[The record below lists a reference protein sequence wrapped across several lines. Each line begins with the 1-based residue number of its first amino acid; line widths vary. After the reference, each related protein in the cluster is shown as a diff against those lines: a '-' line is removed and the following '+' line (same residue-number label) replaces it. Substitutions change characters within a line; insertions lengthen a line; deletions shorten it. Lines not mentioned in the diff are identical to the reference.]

1 MQPPYQQSGGG
12 TPIEVGFA
20 GPAPQ
25 RRVTVLFRIFLAIP
39 QVIVLYIL
47 GIAADIVAII
57 GWFGALFTGRLPQFA
72 AEFLSGVLRWQAR
85 VNAYTLLLT
94 DQYPPFAL
102 DDVDYPVRVVTSRG
116 QLNRLAVFFRFI
128 LAIPAVIV
136 VGVLTYGTYTIVLF
150 VAWLIV
156 LITGRMPESLHF
168 AISAVLRYSLR
179 YIGYVFLL
187 TAEYPSGLFGDQP
200 GPGDLYGTAPYPSAG
215 YPAAGY
221 PQAGPGYP
229 PARGFPSAAGFPP
242 SPAQPTAEGSQGIT
256 GGETYQQVSGAGP
269 APAPGQEAPTS
280 AWGEPAPPGSAAPYG
295 TPPPSGY
302 GTSPAGSYGAPPPGY
317 GTAPAGGYGVQPGQ
331 GYGAPAPRYGM
342 PTTGWLVPGGPPWRL
357 VLSQSSKRLVT
368 FFIVLGVLVMAVY
381 IAIVVVVVSNA
392 STNTVSRAVALSET
406 TAAFGKLN
414 TAVGKFGSQMTAC
427 SSSSTPLR
435 CLTAA
440 DQGAGQAFG
449 DFAREQSDI
458 AMPAG
463 APQNANRQLVAQVS
477 RAQHVFQRLA
487 SSNSRAQYLRISSSS
502 GIQQILHQ
510 IEQAYQRLG
519 DALANRS

>member
-1 MQPPYQQSGGG
+1 MPPPHQQSGGA

-39 QVIVLYIL
+39 QIIVLYIL
-47 GIAADIVAII
+47 TIAAEFVAII
-57 GWFGALFTGRLPQFA
+57 GWFGALFTGRLPEFA

-85 VNAYTLLLT
+85 VNAYALLLT
-94 DQYPPFAL
+94 GQYPPFAL
-102 DDVDYPVRVVTSRG
+102 EDVDYPVRVVTSRG
-116 QLNRLAVFFRFI
+116 QLNRLAVFFRLI
-128 LAIPAVIV
+128 LAIPAAIV

-150 VAWLIV
+150 VTWLIV

-179 YIGYVFLL
+179 YIGYLLLL

-200 GPGDLYGTAPYPSAG
+200 GPGDLSGTAPYPSAG

-229 PARGFPSAAGFPP
+229 PAPGFPSAAGFPP

-269 APAPGQEAPTS
+269 APAPGQGAPTS
-280 AWGEPAPPGSAAPYG
+280 AWGEPAPPASATPYG
-295 TPPPSGY
+295 TPPPSAY

-317 GTAPAGGYGVQPGQ
+317 GTAPAGGDGVQPGQ

-381 IAIVVVVVSNA
+381 IAIVVVVASNA
-392 STNTVSRAVALSET
+392 SSNTVSRAVALSDT

-414 TAVGKFGSQMTAC
+414 TAVGKFGSQTTAC

-449 DFAREQSDI
+449 DFAREQGDI

-463 APQNANRQLVAQVS
+463 PPQDANRQLVAQVS
-477 RAQHVFQRLA
+477 RAQNVFRRLA

-502 GIQQILHQ
+502 GIQQILSQ

-519 DALANRS
+519 NALANG

>member
-1 MQPPYQQSGGG
+1 MPPPYQQSGGA

-39 QVIVLYIL
+39 QIIVLYIL
-47 GIAADIVAII
+47 TIAAEFVAII
-57 GWFGALFTGRLPQFA
+57 GWFGALFTGRLPEFA

-85 VNAYTLLLT
+85 VNAYALLLT

-102 DDVDYPVRVVTSRG
+102 EDVDYPVRVVTSRG
-116 QLNRLAVFFRFI
+116 QLNRLAVFFRLI
-128 LAIPAVIV
+128 LAFPAAIV

-150 VAWLIV
+150 VTWLIV
-156 LITGRMPESLHF
+156 LFTGRMPESLHF

-179 YIGYVFLL
+179 YIGYLLLL

-200 GPGDLYGTAPYPSAG
+200 GPGDLSGTAPYPSAG

-229 PARGFPSAAGFPP
+229 PAPGFPSAAGFPP
-242 SPAQPTAEGSQGIT
+242 SPAQPTAEGTQGIT

-280 AWGEPAPPGSAAPYG
+280 AWGEPAPPASAAPYG

-317 GTAPAGGYGVQPGQ
+317 GTAPAGGYGVQPGP

-381 IAIVVVVVSNA
+381 IAIVVVVASNA
-392 STNTVSRAVALSET
+392 SSNTVSRAVALSET

-414 TAVGKFGSQMTAC
+414 TAVGKFGSQTTAC
-427 SSSSTPLR
+427 RSSSTPLR

-449 DFAREQSDI
+449 DFAREQGDI

-463 APQNANRQLVAQVS
+463 APQDANRQLIAQVS

-487 SSNSRAQYLRISSSS
+487 SSNSRAQYLRISRSS
-502 GIQQILHQ
+502 GIQQILGQ

-519 DALANRS
+519 NALANGS